1 MRVFET
7 FFPAGVVRTGAGF
20 SGAGWVLG
28 GERHCV
34 PGVPTLDPRLNSP
47 GIRMTSSKKA
57 RQESKAPRDF
67 LSPQRI
73 SSERCNFSTHK
84 GNWTC

>member
-57 RQESKAPRDF
+57 RQESKAAPRLPISAADKFGALRF
-67 LSPQRI
+67 LNP
-73 SSERCNFSTHK
+73 
-84 GNWTC
+84 

>member
-34 PGVPTLDPRLNSP
+34 PGVPRLDPHRRNSP
-47 GIRMTSSKKA
+47 GMRMTVFKKNA
-57 RQESKAPRDF
+57 SRIQSAPRLPISAAPKFGALRF
-67 LSPQRI
+67 LNP
-73 SSERCNFSTHK
+73 
-84 GNWTC
+84 